1 MSDIKVWKNKKLLS
15 KSKYRFFPESIMM
28 RALFSDRY
36 FKSQNLKNS
45 GSVLDIGTLYAN
57 NLLPFYDRG
66 WDCYG
71 TEVTEESV
79 EIAKASSL
87 KQKIS
92 SDIRL
97 GFNTKLPFDNEQFD
111 VLLSLGTIHYEESI
125 ENVKLALKEFER
137 VLKRGGCALI
147 QTTAPKHDLFL
158 KSKNVKE
165 QLFQLDLPSDFRHKQ
180 FFTFFEDEAKFRKIA
195 SEYFKSIEVARCT
208 EQFPNLSIDFW
219 FFKLLKT

>member
-1 MSDIKVWKNKKLLS
+1 MSDVKVWKDKKLLAN
-15 KSKYRFFPESIMM
+15 SKYRFFPASIML
-28 RALFSDRY
+28 RAIFSNRY
-36 FKSQNLKNS
+36 FKSQNLKEG
-45 GSVLDIGTLYAN
+45 GSVLDVGTLYAN
-57 NLLPFYDRG
+57 NLIPFFDRG

-111 VLLSLGTIHYEESI
+111 VLLSLGTIHYEETI
-125 ENVKLALKEFER
+125 EDVKLALKEFSR

-147 QTTAPKHDLFL
+147 ETTAPKHHLFV
-158 KSKNVKE
+158 KSKHIKE
-165 QLFQLDLPSDFRHKQ
+165 QLYQLDLPSDLRHKQ

-195 SEYFKSIEVARCT
+195 SECFSSIEVARCT
-208 EQFPNLSIDFW
+208 EQYPNTTIDIW
-219 FFKLLKT
+219 IFKLSKT